1 MGEEGEGKSW
11 MRELEER
18 RGSGRVSEERMSMRM
33 GVWEY
38 EVELKEWTKFWLG
51 AEEMKLKTK

>member
-1 MGEEGEGKSW
+1 
-11 MRELEER
+11 
-18 RGSGRVSEERMSMRM
+18 M

-51 AEEMKLKTK
+51 AEEEMKLKIK